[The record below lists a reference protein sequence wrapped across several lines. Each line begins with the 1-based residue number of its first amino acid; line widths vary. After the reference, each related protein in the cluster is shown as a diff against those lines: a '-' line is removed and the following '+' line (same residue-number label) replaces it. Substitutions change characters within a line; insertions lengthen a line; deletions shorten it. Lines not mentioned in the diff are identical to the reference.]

1 MSSRSIKYRRAN
13 KSRGPIELDITA
25 LLDVFIVL
33 LVFLVFSSQSSGLMT
48 SVASIIELP
57 QSTSTALAGKAVSI
71 QVSKSQIWVDEK
83 EVLNTQT
90 MDSDDLFD
98 KEGQK
103 IVPLYHYLLKIKS
116 KMEKN
121 QELSPKAMGFTGE
134 INLAV
139 DKTLKYNYLKRIIS
153 TCSAAGFKKMR
164 LVTASDSK

>member
-13 KSRGPIELDITA
+13 KPRGPIDLDITA

-33 LVFLVFSSQSSGLMT
+33 LVFFVFSSHSSGLIT
-48 SVASIIELP
+48 SVASSIELP
-57 QSTSTALAGKAVSI
+57 YSSSLTLSGKAVTV

-83 EVLNTQT
+83 EVLNTLT

-103 IVPLYHYLLKIKS
+103 IVPLYNHLLKIKS
-116 KMEKN
+116 KNEKN
-121 QELSPKAMGFTGE
+121 QELSSKAMAFSGE

-164 LVTASDSK
+164 LVTTSDLK